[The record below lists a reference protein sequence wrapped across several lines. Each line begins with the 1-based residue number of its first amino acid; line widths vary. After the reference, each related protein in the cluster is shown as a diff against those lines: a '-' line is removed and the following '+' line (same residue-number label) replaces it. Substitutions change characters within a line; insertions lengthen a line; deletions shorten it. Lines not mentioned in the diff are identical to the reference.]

1 MALNEIIDYY
11 LNSKDFNGLELY
23 RMKLWRW
30 RYWKWNYYDFALVL
44 QKMVVHNISYKTFQK
59 SAPHIA
65 SIERKD
71 KNGKDKGSLVMF
83 EEWLN

>member
-1 MALNEIIDYY
+1 
-11 LNSKDFNGLELY
+11 
-23 RMKLWRW
+23 
-30 RYWKWNYYDFALVL
+30 
-44 QKMVVHNISYKTFQK
+44 MVVHNISYKTFQK